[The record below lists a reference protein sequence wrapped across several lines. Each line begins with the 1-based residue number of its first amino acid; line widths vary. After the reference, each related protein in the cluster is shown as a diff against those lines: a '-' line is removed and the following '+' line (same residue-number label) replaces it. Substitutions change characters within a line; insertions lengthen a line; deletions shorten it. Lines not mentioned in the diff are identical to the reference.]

1 MLVAAAALFSTGGA
15 AIKAATLTGF
25 QIASLRSGIA
35 AVFLLAAIP
44 ETRRGWSVRMAPVAA
59 AYAATLVLF
68 VLSNR
73 LTTAANAIFLQSA
86 SPLYLLLL
94 GPLLLHEPVRRRDII
109 FLLAVVCGVTLVFVG
124 AQDAA
129 ASAPDPRRGN
139 ILGAASGLTYA
150 LMLAGLRW
158 LARKGEGGN
167 AIATA
172 AVGNLAACIAVLP
185 WALPLAGVGFTD
197 AAVLLYLGCF
207 QIGVAYLLLTRGIRY
222 VPAVE
227 ATTLLMAE
235 PALSP
240 VWTWIV
246 HGETPGG
253 WAIAGGTLILSATL
267 WNTLRD
273 RWHAARRNSC

>member
-35 AVFLLAAIP
+35 AVFLLCVIP

-94 GPLLLHEPVRRRDII
+94 GPLLLHEPIRRRDVI

-124 AQDAA
+124 AQHAA
-129 ASAPDPRRGN
+129 ASAPDPMRGN
-139 ILGAASGLTYA
+139 VLGAASGLTYA

-185 WALPLAGVGFTD
+185 WALPFAAVGFTD

-253 WAIAGGTLILSATL
+253 WAIAGGTVILSATL

-273 RWHAARRNSC
+273 RWSSARRKSC